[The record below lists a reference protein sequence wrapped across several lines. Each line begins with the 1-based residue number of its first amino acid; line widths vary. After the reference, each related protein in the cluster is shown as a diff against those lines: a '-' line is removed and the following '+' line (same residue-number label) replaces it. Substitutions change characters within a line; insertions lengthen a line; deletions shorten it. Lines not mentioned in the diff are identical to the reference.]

1 MPPGRRQIFAVSGIL
16 HPPPGEPAPRRSAL
30 LDHAISLTGVPVAKV
45 CLVPTATGD
54 QLDVIESFYAAVGDA
69 KQVIPSHLQ
78 LFPRPNVDDVGAFLR
93 EQQLIWVT
101 GGSVVNL
108 LAVWRAHR
116 VDAILRECWAAGV
129 VLGGGSAGSI
139 CWHTGGV
146 TDSFSER
153 LDPVTETLGLLPYSN
168 GVHHDL
174 AEQPRRRRYL
184 ECVAS
189 GDLPAGYATDDGVGL
204 HYIGTELVEAVSS
217 LPGAGAYRVEPDVRG
232 GAAVERPIPTRP
244 IGAGLADVIS

>member
-1 MPPGRRQIFAVSGIL
+1 MPRPSRQIFAVSGIL
-16 HPPPGEPAPRRSAL
+16 HPPVGEPVPRRSAL

-54 QLDVIESFYAAVGDA
+54 QPEVIESFYAAVRDA
-69 KQVIPSHLQ
+69 EQVIPSHLQ

-93 EQQLIWVT
+93 DQQLIWVT

-174 AEQPRRRRYL
+174 ADQPRRRRYL
-184 ECVAS
+184 ECVAA

-204 HYIGTELVEAVSS
+204 HYVGTELVEAVSS
-217 LPGAGAYRVEPDVRG
+217 LPGAGAYRVEPGERHGTV
-232 GAAVERPIPTRP
+232 VERSIPTRP
-244 IGAGLADVIS
+244 IGAGQRR